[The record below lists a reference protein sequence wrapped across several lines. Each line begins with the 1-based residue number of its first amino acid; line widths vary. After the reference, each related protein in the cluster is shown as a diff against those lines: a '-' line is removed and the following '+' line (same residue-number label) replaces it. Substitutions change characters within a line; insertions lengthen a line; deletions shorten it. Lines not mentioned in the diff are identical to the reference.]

1 GFDGRCPIRGWLYRI
16 ATNAC
21 LDLIERRPKRVLSI
35 EQSPP
40 YGAWQA
46 VTTADALGMELYP
59 DRLLEEGEA
68 VPDTCYERREAVRLA
83 YAMAVKHLAPR
94 QRAVLVLRDVLGF
107 SAEEVSNVLRTTVT
121 SVNSAL
127 QRARTAVD
135 QRVPDKSQL
144 ATVRALGDARTH
156 EVVTRFVDAFERADV
171 DEVVAV
177 LAEDAYS
184 GRPSDT
190 RCAVTPIVASRTKRP
205 VPSGLPSEL
214 AA

>member
-1 GFDGRCPIRGWLYRI
+1 NSNVTERELLEGALDGDEDAFRHLIEPHRAVLFAHCNRMLGSFEDADDALQDTLLHAWRGLSGFDGRCPIRGWLYRI

-46 VTTADALGMELYP
+46 VTTADAFGMELYP

-94 QRAVLVLRDVLGF
+94 QRAVL
-107 SAEEVSNVLRTTVT
+107 
-121 SVNSAL
+121 
-127 QRARTAVD
+127 
-135 QRVPDKSQL
+135 
-144 ATVRALGDARTH
+144 
-156 EVVTRFVDAFERADV
+156 
-171 DEVVAV
+171 
-177 LAEDAYS
+177 
-184 GRPSDT
+184 
-190 RCAVTPIVASRTKRP
+190 
-205 VPSGLPSEL
+205 
-214 AA
+214 